1 VKISIITVC
10 FNSEATIELCLN
22 SVASQSWANVEH
34 IIVDGCSTDS
44 TLQLIEENRQG
55 NMVVVSE
62 PDNGIYDAMNK
73 GLSLAT
79 GDYVAYLNSDDLY
92 TLKLA
97 GMRTSMKKP
106 SVVSLRQCDNLKLL
120 VARGNTLGSTTSPL
134 QQSEFVRSYRCVD
147 GHIATA

>member
-1 VKISIITVC
+1 MKISIITVC

-92 TLKLA
+92 TNEDVL
-97 GMRTSMKKP
+97 
-106 SVVSLRQCDNLKLL
+106 NL
-120 VARGNTLGSTTSPL
+120 VANKT
-134 QQSEFVRSYRCVD
+134 
-147 GHIATA
+147 IATSADCIIGDVHVNVKKSKRGHPLDFSCQPPRKNILPTKWARI

>member
-1 VKISIITVC
+1 MKISIITVC

-62 PDNGIYDAMNK
+62 PDNGIYNEQRSI
-73 GLSLAT
+73 L
-79 GDYVAYLNSDDLY
+79 GDWRLCGIF
-92 TLKLA
+92 KF
-97 GMRTSMKKP
+97 G
-106 SVVSLRQCDNLKLL
+106 
-120 VARGNTLGSTTSPL
+120 
-134 QQSEFVRSYRCVD
+134 
-147 GHIATA
+147 